1 MEKVKTFLFYH
12 GEKVGLVAVV
22 LVCLLGLLA
31 AQPWSTAIPEAEQLG
46 QGFRQLK
53 NALAKAESDT
63 ELPAH
68 PDFVARLQT
77 RLGSVED
84 VQPFDTDVWPTHDID
99 SLPGERQNYPRV
111 ASVEELKV
119 IAERGRLKVTWS
131 VDPDQQAIANTQA
144 RYSGI
149 IELVR
154 AVVYRAPAEAPDRLQ
169 EVGTTPLADVVI
181 VPAGLTTFR
190 GDRRDRFTR
199 RPVRRRL
206 TETAL
211 DVPEGK
217 ITSQEAEL
225 AGRFVFT
232 DSTVK
237 PERDCVYKVKLVA
250 KNPVYLPQDPK
261 SPEFIDSD
269 LGVTPL
275 SLVQRSLPNLRW
287 FFTGGSPDL
296 ATVRL
301 YKWHVFTIPASE
313 LAGAGEEVAQGEPG
327 VAGDQMVERAA
338 WVDEGFFIRP
348 GDPIGSQTLRWFLVP
363 GTGKP
368 EQLAIDFSTGC
379 TVVAVEPAVQII
391 DYPTVTLTAAG
402 GPATRRHFKDTYL
415 LYYTD
420 PSGNLRT
427 RWQES
432 DRLLAEAARVGGG
445 EVPGGR
451 RPGEVRRGSEPRT
464 GIRVT
469 RQEYERRMAEMERR
483 EEQHVREVEEEM
495 RKARIE
501 DEAKDRARRER
512 GEEYIIEDF

>member
-46 QGFRQLK
+46 QGSRQLK
-53 NALAKAESDT
+53 NALAKAESDAGP
-63 ELPAH
+63 PAH

-77 RLGSVED
+77 QLGPVED
-84 VQPFDTDVWPTHDID
+84 VEPFEANVWPPYDID

-119 IAERGRLKVTWS
+119 IAQRGRLKVTWS
-131 VDPDQQAIANTQA
+131 VDPDQQAIANTQG

-181 VPAGLTTFR
+181 VPASLSTFR
-190 GDRRDRFTR
+190 RDRRDRFAR
-199 RPVRRRL
+199 RPVRRRP

-211 DVPEGK
+211 QVPEGK

-225 AGRFVFT
+225 AGRFVFA
-232 DSTVK
+232 DSTVE
-237 PERDCVYKVKLVA
+237 PEQDWVYKVKLVA
-250 KNPVYLPQDPK
+250 KNPVYLPQDPN
-261 SPEFIDSD
+261 SPEFTDSD
-269 LGVTPL
+269 LAVTPL
-275 SLVQRSLPNLRW
+275 SLAQRSLASLRW

-301 YKWHVFTIPASE
+301 YKWHVFTIPASD
-313 LAGAGEEVAQGEPG
+313 LAGAGEKVAQAEPG
-327 VAGDQMVERAA
+327 AAGDQTVERAA
-338 WVDEGFFIRP
+338 WVDAGFFVRP
-348 GDPIGSQTLRWFLVP
+348 GDPIGSKTLRWFLVP
-363 GTGKP
+363 GTEKS

-379 TVVAVEPAVQII
+379 TAVAVEPAVQII

-402 GPATRRHFKDTYL
+402 GPATRRRFKDTYL

-432 DRLLAEAARVGGG
+432 DRLLAELGG
-445 EVPGGR
+445 V
-451 RPGEVRRGSEPRT
+451 EVRREGPEAGPAAGPRE
-464 GIRVT
+464 GVRVS
-469 RQEYERRMAEMERR
+469 REAFLRRR
-483 EEQHVREVEEEM
+483 EEMKRQEEEHRREIQEKI
-495 RKARIE
+495 RKARID
-501 DEAKDRARRER
+501 DEAHRQKRRREA
-512 GEEYIIEDF
+512 EVYIEDF